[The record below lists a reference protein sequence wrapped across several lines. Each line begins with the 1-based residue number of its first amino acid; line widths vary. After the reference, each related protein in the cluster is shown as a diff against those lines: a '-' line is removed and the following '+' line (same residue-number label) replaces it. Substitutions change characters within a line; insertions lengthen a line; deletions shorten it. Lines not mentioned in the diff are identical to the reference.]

1 MDRSGF
7 PTIHPP
13 SSAVEAPSP
22 FAPRIDRLVNAK
34 ELKHRV
40 VFSQQHIYR
49 LEDRGEF
56 PKRVHLG
63 KARIGWREIEIIAWM
78 QAKIDARTGSCTEAN
93 AVLGPNDRFVSK
105 KELRSLV
112 LYSPQRVRVLELE
125 GEFPRRIWIGRNR
138 VAWLEREILEW
149 RASRMSN
156 SVK

>member
-7 PTIHPP
+7 PTTHPP
-13 SSAVEAPSP
+13 SSAAQAASP
-22 FAPRIDRLVNAK
+22 FTPRIDRLINAK

-78 QAKIDARTGSCTEAN
+78 QAKIDARNLGGTGATP
-93 AVLGPNDRFVSK
+93 VIGPNDRFVSK

-149 RASRMSN
+149 RSERS
-156 SVK
+156 KL